1 MAILDQSDRPNF
13 LRASVLLIGLAWTLP
28 FLQPWHRF
36 PLTSF
41 YSEWLAFALGLAAAL
56 PLLRRE
62 PWRDARVPMI
72 ALAPLG
78 LAVVLAVQVALDRVP
93 YAEQALTAGLYLL
106 WAALMAVLGHAL
118 GRRLTLDSIARTLA
132 WFLLAGGLLNALI
145 GLVQH
150 YHVSTPFNFMVA
162 RKLIPM
168 ISGNLG
174 QFNHY
179 AAYVTLA
186 LASVAYLYCRGNL
199 QGALATVC
207 AALFL
212 VVLALAGSRSPW
224 LYLGTFI
231 VLALLLHRLQRD
243 DASRRL
249 AVFAC
254 WLLPGFISAQWLVT
268 LPFMVPDEGPLMMTS
283 GERLFQVASGV
294 GRRLQLWGEAWQ
306 MFLGA
311 PVFGAGY
318 GQFAWHHFL
327 YEASSGAS
335 AGPWV
340 YSHAHNIVLQLMAET
355 GIAGA
360 LVIVGAALAW
370 LAGLRRVTFDPAWWW
385 LLSLLAVIGIHSLL
399 EFPLWYAYF
408 LGPAALLLGLGAQ
421 RPLAVRFPGAARAVV
436 GLGIIAGWLNLIGV
450 LSPYREFERL
460 VFSSEQ
466 RSPPAAEEQ
475 DFARALANAHREPLL
490 VPYVELAVVYGIAPS
505 KEKLTEKLELTT
517 RAMHFAPVDVVVY
530 RQALLL
536 ALAGSGE
543 AARAQLERSLRVYPG
558 ERAVVIAELENL
570 ARRYPVELTPLLELA
585 TSNFAQRRV
594 SQEGK

>member
-36 PLTSF
+36 PLTAF

-106 WAALMAVLGHAL
+106 WAALLAVLGHAL

-132 WFLLAGGLLNALI
+132 WFLLAGGLLNVLI

-150 YHVSTPFNFMVA
+150 YHVSTPFNFLVA
-162 RKLIPM
+162 RKAWPM
-168 ISGNLG
+168 IYGNLG
-174 QFNHY
+174 QPNHY
-179 AAYVTLA
+179 AAYVTLS
-186 LASVAYLYCRGNL
+186 LASVAYLYCRGSL
-199 QGALATVC
+199 QAALATVC

-224 LYLGTFI
+224 LYLGTLI

-254 WLLPGFISAQWLVT
+254 WLLPGFIAAHWLVT
-268 LPFMVPDEGPLMMTS
+268 LPFMVPEEGPQMMTS
-283 GERLFQVASGV
+283 AERLFQMASGIEP
-294 GRRLQLWGEAWQ
+294 RLQLWGEAWD
-306 MFLGA
+306 MFLSA
-311 PVFGAGY
+311 PLLGAGL

-327 YEASSGAS
+327 HQAATGAAS
-335 AGPWV
+335 APGV
-340 YSHAHNIVLQLMAET
+340 YNHSHNVVMQLLAET
-355 GIAGA
+355 GVLGA
-360 LVIVGAALAW
+360 SVIVGAVLLW
-370 LAGLRRVTFDPAWWW
+370 LTDLRRAKFGLEAWW
-385 LLSLLAVIGIHSLL
+385 LLALLSVIGIHSLL
-399 EFPLWYAYF
+399 EYPLWYAYF
-408 LGPAALLLGLGAQ
+408 LGMAALLLGLGAE
-421 RPLAVRFPGAARAVV
+421 RVFVLRLARAVHAV
-436 GLGIIAGWLNLIGV
+436 VALGIIAGWLNLIGV

-460 VFSSEQ
+460 VFSSEH
-466 RSPPAAEEQ
+466 RSPPAVEER
-475 DFARALANAHREPLL
+475 DFARALTNVHREPLL
-490 VPYVELAVVYGIAPS
+490 VPYVELAVAYGITAN

-536 ALAGSGE
+536 ALAGSAE
-543 AARAQLERSLRVYPG
+543 AAREQLGRSLRVYPN
-558 ERAVVIAELENL
+558 ERAAVVAELQNL

-585 TSNFAQRRV
+585 TSNFAERRV

>member
-1 MAILDQSDRPNF
+1 MAILDQSDRPNV

-62 PWRDARVPMI
+62 PWRDATVPMI

-78 LAVVLAVQVALDRVP
+78 LAVVIAVQAALGRVP
-93 YAEQALTAGLYLL
+93 YPEQALTAGLYLL
-106 WAALMAVLGHAL
+106 WAALMVLLGHAL
-118 GRRLTLDSIARTLA
+118 RRGLTLDSIATTLA

-150 YHVSTPFNFMVA
+150 YHVSTPFDFMVA

-199 QGALATVC
+199 QGTLATVC

-212 VVLALAGSRSPW
+212 VVLALAGSRSAW
-224 LYLGTFI
+224 LYLGALI
-231 VLALLLHRLQRD
+231 VLAVLLHRLRRD
-243 DASRRL
+243 DGSRRIV
-249 AVFAC
+249 VFAC

-283 GERLFQVASGV
+283 GERLFHVASGF

-327 YEASSGAS
+327 HEASSGES

-340 YSHAHNIVLQLMAET
+340 YSHAHNIMLQLMAET

-360 LVIVGAALAW
+360 LIIIGAALAW

-385 LLSLLAVIGIHSLL
+385 LLSLLGVIGIHSLL
-399 EFPLWYAYF
+399 EYPLWYAYF
-408 LGPAALLLGLGAQ
+408 LGMAALLLGLGSERVFMLRQ
-421 RPLAVRFPGAARAVV
+421 ARVGHAVV
-436 GLGIIAGWLNLIGV
+436 GLSIIVGWLSLIGV

-466 RSPPAAEEQ
+466 RSPPVAAEQ
-475 DFARALANAHREPLL
+475 DFVQALASSYREPLL
-490 VPYVELAVVYGIAPS
+490 VPYVELAIAYGITPS

-530 RQALLL
+530 RQVLLL
-536 ALAGSGE
+536 ALAGRAE
-543 AARAQLERSLRVYPG
+543 AAREQLERALRVYPK
-558 ERAVVIAELENL
+558 ERLVVIAELENL

-585 TSNFAQRRV
+585 TLNFAEGRV
-594 SQEGK
+594 SQEVK

>member
-28 FLQPWHRF
+28 FLQPWHRY

-41 YSEWLAFALGLAAAL
+41 YSEWLALALGLAAAL

-62 PWRDARVPMI
+62 PWRDATVPMI

-78 LAVVLAVQVALDRVP
+78 LAVVFAVQAALGRVP

-106 WAALMAVLGHAL
+106 WAALMVLLGHAL
-118 GRRLTLDSIARTLA
+118 GRGLTLDSIARTLA

-150 YHVSTPFNFMVA
+150 YHVSTPFDFMVA

-212 VVLALAGSRSPW
+212 VVLALAGSRSTW
-224 LYLGTFI
+224 LYLGALI
-231 VLALLLHRLQRD
+231 VLAVLLHRLRRGD
-243 DASRRL
+243 GSRRIV
-249 AVFAC
+249 VFAC

-294 GRRLQLWGEAWQ
+294 GPRLQLWGEAWQ

-327 YEASSGAS
+327 HEASSGAS
-335 AGPWV
+335 AGPWMFNH
-340 YSHAHNIVLQLMAET
+340 SHNIVLHLMAET
-355 GIAGA
+355 GVVGA
-360 LVIVGAALAW
+360 LIIVGAALAW
-370 LAGLRRVTFDPAWWW
+370 LGGLRHVKFDPAWWW

-399 EFPLWYAYF
+399 EYPLWYAYF
-408 LGPAALLLGLGAQ
+408 LGVAALLLGLGAE
-421 RPLAVRFPGAARAVV
+421 RVFVLRLARAGHAVV

-460 VFSSEQ
+460 VFSSE
-466 RSPPAAEEQ
+466 RPNPPVATEQ
-475 DFARALANAHREPLL
+475 DFAQALAKVHREPLL
-490 VPYVELAVVYGIAPS
+490 VPYVELAVAYGITPS

-517 RAMHFAPVDVVVY
+517 RAMRFAPVDVVVY

-536 ALAGSGE
+536 ALAGRAV
-543 AARAQLERSLRVYPG
+543 AAREQFERALRVYPH
-558 ERAVVIAELENL
+558 ERAAVVAELENL

-585 TSNFAQRRV
+585 TSNFAQGRV
-594 SQEGK
+594 PR

>member
-1 MAILDQSDRPNF
+1 MAILDQSARPNF

-36 PLTSF
+36 PLTAF

-56 PLLRRE
+56 ALLHRKS
-62 PWRDARVPMI
+62 WQDAAPPVVAI
-72 ALAPLG
+72 APVGLIVVLG
-78 LAVVLAVQVALDRVP
+78 LQAALGRMP
-93 YAEQALTAGLYLL
+93 YEEQALTATLYLL
-106 WAALMAVLGHAL
+106 WASLLMVLGQVIRREL
-118 GRRLTLDSIARTLA
+118 GMARVATTLA

-150 YHVSTPFNFMVA
+150 YHVSTPFNFLVA
-162 RKLIPM
+162 RKAWPM
-168 ISGNLG
+168 IYGNLG
-174 QFNHY
+174 QPNHY
-179 AAYVTLA
+179 AACVTLS
-186 LASVAYLYCRGNL
+186 LASAAYLYSRGSL
-199 QGALATVC
+199 QAARATAC

-243 DASRRL
+243 DAGRRL

-254 WLLPGFISAQWLVT
+254 WLLPGFIAAQWLVT
-268 LPFMVPDEGPLMMTS
+268 LPFMVPEEGPQMVTS
-283 GERLFQVASGV
+283 AERLFQMASGIEP
-294 GRRLQLWGEAWQ
+294 RLQLWSEAWD
-306 MFLGA
+306 MFLSAPFLGA
-311 PVFGAGY
+311 GF
-318 GQFAWHHFL
+318 GQFTWHHFL
-327 YEASSGAS
+327 HQAATGAT
-335 AGPWV
+335 AAPGV
-340 YSHAHNIVLQLMAET
+340 YNHSHNVVMQLLAET
-355 GIAGA
+355 GALGA
-360 LVIVGAALAW
+360 SVIVGAVLLW
-370 LAGLRRVTFDPAWWW
+370 LTDLRRARFGLETWW
-385 LLSLLAVIGIHSLL
+385 LLALLCVIGIHSLL
-399 EFPLWYAYF
+399 EYPLWYAYF
-408 LGPAALLLGLGAQ
+408 LGVAALLLGLGAE
-421 RPLAVRFPGAARAVV
+421 RVFVLRLAGAARAVV

-460 VFSSEQ
+460 VFSPEQ

-490 VPYVELAVVYGIAPS
+490 VPYVELAVAYGITPS
-505 KEKLTEKLELTT
+505 KEKLAEKLELTT

-536 ALAGSGE
+536 ALAGRGE
-543 AARAQLERSLRVYPG
+543 AARAQLERSLRVYPK
-558 ERAVVIAELENL
+558 ERAAVVAELENL

-585 TSNFAQRRV
+585 TSNFAERRV

>member
-28 FLQPWHRF
+28 FLQPYHRY
-36 PLTSF
+36 PLTGF

-56 PLLRRE
+56 PLLRRK
-62 PWRDARVPMI
+62 PWRDATVPMI

-78 LAVVLAVQVALDRVP
+78 LAVVIAVQAALGRVP

-106 WAALMAVLGHAL
+106 WAALMVLLGHAL
-118 GRRLTLDSIARTLA
+118 GRGLTLDSIARTLA

-150 YHVSTPFNFMVA
+150 YHVSTPFDFMVA

-212 VVLALAGSRSPW
+212 VVLALAGSRSTW
-224 LYLGTFI
+224 LYLGAFI
-231 VLALLLHRLQRD
+231 VLAVLLHRLRRD
-243 DASRRL
+243 DGSRRIV
-249 AVFAC
+249 VFAC

-268 LPFMVPDEGPLMMTS
+268 LPFMVPGEGPLMMTS
-283 GERLFQVASGV
+283 GERLFHVASGF

-327 YEASSGAS
+327 HEASSGES

-340 YSHAHNIVLQLMAET
+340 YNHAHNIVLQLMAET

-360 LVIVGAALAW
+360 LIIMGAALAW

-399 EFPLWYAYF
+399 EYPLWYAYF
-408 LGPAALLLGLGAQ
+408 LGMAALLLGLGSE
-421 RPLAVRFPGAARAVV
+421 RVFILRLARVGHAVV
-436 GLGIIAGWLNLIGV
+436 GIGIIAGWLNLIGV

-466 RSPPAAEEQ
+466 RSPPVAAEQ
-475 DFARALANAHREPLL
+475 DFAQALASLYREPLL
-490 VPYVELAVVYGIAPS
+490 VPYVELAVAYGITPS
-505 KEKLTEKLELTT
+505 KEKLTEKLELTA
-517 RAMHFAPVDVVVY
+517 RAVHFAPESVVTY
-530 RQALLL
+530 RYALLL
-536 ALAGSGE
+536 ALAGRAE
-543 AARAQLERSLRVYPG
+543 AAREQFVRALRVYPAQ
-558 ERAVVIAELENL
+558 RPAVIAELENL
-570 ARRYPVELTPLLELA
+570 ARGHPVELTPLLELA
-585 TSNFAQRRV
+585 TSNFTEGRV
-594 SQEGK
+594 SQEIR

>member
-1 MAILDQSDRPNF
+1 MAILDQSDRPNV

-36 PLTSF
+36 PLTAF
-41 YSEWLAFALGLAAAL
+41 YSEWLALALGLAAAL

-62 PWRDARVPMI
+62 PWRDATVPMI

-78 LAVVLAVQVALDRVP
+78 LAVVIAVQAALGRVP

-106 WAALMAVLGHAL
+106 WAALMVLLGHAL
-118 GRRLTLDSIARTLA
+118 GRGLTLDSIARTLA

-150 YHVSTPFNFMVA
+150 YHVSTPFDFMVA

-212 VVLALAGSRSPW
+212 VVLALAGSRSTW
-224 LYLGTFI
+224 LYLGALI
-231 VLALLLHRLQRD
+231 LLAVLLHRLRRD
-243 DASRRL
+243 DGSRRIV
-249 AVFAC
+249 VFAC
-254 WLLPGFISAQWLVT
+254 WLLFGFISAQWLVT

-283 GERLFQVASGV
+283 GERLFHVASGA

-327 YEASSGAS
+327 HEASSGES

-360 LVIVGAALAW
+360 LIIIGAALAW

-399 EFPLWYAYF
+399 EYPLWYAYF
-408 LGPAALLLGLGAQ
+408 LGMAALLLGLGAE
-421 RPLAVRFPGAARAVV
+421 RVFALRLARAGHAVV

-466 RSPPAAEEQ
+466 PSPPAAEEQ
-475 DFARALANAHREPLL
+475 DFARALANLHREPLL
-490 VPYVELAVVYGIAPS
+490 VPYVELAVAYGITPS
-505 KEKLTEKLELTT
+505 KEKLIEKLELTT

-536 ALAGSGE
+536 ALAGRAE
-543 AARAQLERSLRVYPG
+543 AAREQFERALRVYPG
-558 ERAVVIAELENL
+558 ERAAVIAELENL

-585 TSNFAQRRV
+585 TSDFAEGRA
-594 SQEGK
+594 SQEVK